1 MRLVILEDNGLMNKP
16 TYTIERMYTINKNGT
31 VLRNGWKLVADGRH
45 VVDGYHYKADAKA
58 AMEACIKEDQALL
71 NNLTQRSGTT

>member
-1 MRLVILEDNGLMNKP
+1 MSKQ
-16 TYTIERMYTINKNGT
+16 TYTIERMYIINKNGT
-31 VLRNGWKLVADGRH
+31 VINNGWKLVVDGRH

-58 AMEACIKEDQALL
+58 AMEACSKEDQALL

>member
-1 MRLVILEDNGLMNKP
+1 MRLANPEDNGRMSKQ
-16 TYTIERMYTINKNGT
+16 TYTIERMYIINKNGT

-58 AMEACIKEDQALL
+58 AMEACIKEDQAMLD
-71 NNLTQRSGTT
+71 NLTQRSVTT